1 MKKVVLTF
9 DDGPWQATT
18 PHVLEIKKR
27 CSKAPYHGKKYL
39 HFL

>member
-18 PHVLEIKKR
+18 PHVLEIKKSIIYR
-27 CSKAPYHGKKYL
+27 L
-39 HFL
+39 HL